1 MSKRRQPAA
10 KNSAPPPGAG
20 RAWRFTLI
28 GAVLLALGAGAWFLS
43 DRKPANP
50 TTPSAPSAATS
61 DDAAVFATYAGSASC
76 RECHAEQFQ
85 LWEKSHHGLAERPV
99 SAELDQGAFDPQ
111 REIKHG
117 TQTSLARTNGG
128 RFEMLTVGLD
138 KTKRPFVAER
148 AIGVSPLL
156 QYLVPEAGGR
166 WQTLELAYDP
176 HAKEWFNVYGNED
189 RQPGEWGHW
198 TGRGMNWN
206 SMCASCHNTRLRK
219 NYDPRTDTF
228 STAMAEMGVGCESC
242 HGPLKKHVEW
252 QREYAK
258 PSAQRPAGGDPTV
271 TKFSRD
277 QYRDACAMC
286 HARRGELTGDFKPGD
301 TFFDHFSLTIPDDT
315 DIFYPDGQVR
325 DEDYEFTSFLS
336 SKMHA
341 AGVRCMDCHEP
352 HSGKTRLPGNLIC
365 MTCHSGPTPNV
376 PNSLGAPRIEP
387 LAHSFHRSETEPG
400 GRCVDC
406 HMPLTTYMQR
416 HPRHDHGF
424 TIPDPL
430 LTKQHGI
437 PNACNRCHADRD
449 ADWSLAHVEKWYG
462 DRMNRPSHERA
473 QWIAQARTNA
483 PGSATRLLTLAARE
497 TNALWRASAVNLLRR
512 WAHEPGVTPELL
524 RYLADDSPLVRGN
537 AAQSLQDVAQQPGS
551 PARGPLMRAL
561 NDVSRNVRV
570 AAAWALRA
578 TVDTNS
584 HAGRDLLRQLAQMS
598 DQPGGA
604 MQNGVFHFD
613 RGDAPTALD
622 WFRRAVQ
629 WDPFSP
635 PFYQELAIALSRV
648 GSGAEAVRA
657 LEKAAE
663 LAPREAEYRYLL
675 GLARAEMGDVAG
687 ALAALEETVKLDPAH
702 ANGWYNLGL
711 AWSSRGEPQRAIDA
725 LLRAESLDD
734 RSPRIPYAR
743 ATVLARLGR
752 TAEARVAAQ
761 RALTLAP
768 GYPEAQAL
776 LQALSRP

>member
-1 MSKRRQPAA
+1 MSKRRPPAA
-10 KNSAPPPGAG
+10 RNHAPPARALTARRAGAALVVAALLAAVGWQLGRRPAAGPGA
-20 RAWRFTLI
+20 
-28 GAVLLALGAGAWFLS
+28 
-43 DRKPANP
+43 PAA
-50 TTPSAPSAATS
+50 SATAAP
-61 DDAAVFATYAGSASC
+61 DDAAVYATYAGSASC
-76 RECHAEQFQ
+76 RECHAEEFQ

-99 SAELDQGAFDPQ
+99 QAERDRGAFDPP
-111 REIKHG
+111 REFRHG
-117 TQTSLARTNGG
+117 TQTSQARVNGE
-128 RFEMLTVGLD
+128 RFEVITVGRD
-138 KTKRPFVAER
+138 GTKKPFAVER

-166 WQTLELAYDP
+166 WQALELAYDP
-176 HAKEWFNVYGNED
+176 HAKERFNVYGNED

-228 STAMAEMGVGCESC
+228 ATAMAEMGVGCESC
-242 HGPLKKHVEW
+242 HGPMKNHVDW
-252 QREYAK
+252 QRTYA
-258 PSAQRPAGGDPTV
+258 RPGAMRPPGGDPTV
-271 TKFSRD
+271 TRFSRD
-277 QYRDACAMC
+277 QYRDTCAMC
-286 HARRGELTGDFKPGD
+286 HARRGELTGDFVPGNS
-301 TFFDHFSLTIPDDT
+301 FFDHFTLTIPDET

-352 HSGKTRLPGNLIC
+352 HSAKTRLPGNLLC
-365 MTCHSGPTPNV
+365 LTCHSGPAPGV
-376 PNSLGAPRIEP
+376 PGSLGAPRIEP

-437 PNACNRCHADRD
+437 PNACNRCHADKD
-449 ADWSLAHVEKWYG
+449 ADWSLAYVEQWYG
-462 DRMNRPSHERA
+462 DKMNRPSRERA
-473 QWIAQARTNA
+473 QWIALARTNA
-483 PGSATRLLTLAARE
+483 PGSAPRLLTLAARE

-512 WAHEPGVTPELL
+512 WAHEPDVTPALI
-524 RYLADDSPLVRGN
+524 RYLGDASPLVRGN
-537 AAQSLQDVAQQPGS
+537 AAQALQEVAQRPGS
-551 PARGPLMRAL
+551 PARGPLLRAL
-561 NDVSRNVRV
+561 SDVSRNVRV

-578 TVDTNS
+578 TVNTNS
-584 HAGRDLLRQLAQMS
+584 PAGRDLLRQLAQIS

-613 RGDAPTALD
+613 RGDAHTALD

-635 PFYQELAIALSRV
+635 PFYQELAIALSQT
-648 GSGAEAVRA
+648 GAPGEAVRA
-657 LEKAAE
+657 LEKACE
-663 LAPREAEYRYLL
+663 LAPRDAEYRYLL
-675 GLARAEMGDVAG
+675 GLARAETGDVAG

-702 ANGWYNLGL
+702 VNGWYNLGL
-711 AWSSRGEPQRAIDA
+711 AWSRRGEPQRALDA

-734 RSPRIPYAR
+734 RSARIPYAR
-743 ATVLARLGR
+743 ATILAQLGR

-761 RALTLAP
+761 RALSLAP

-776 LQALSRP
+776 LQTLAGR